1 VQFIGE
7 ETVERPNAKDDT
19 RLTLIAAAIIRLNS
33 TETASL
39 LPVSFGGPSITRLRA
54 PRVYNRNPNSS
65 ISETM
70 P

>member
-7 ETVERPNAKDDT
+7 EPVERPNAKDDR
-19 RLTLIAAAIIRLNS
+19 RLTLIAAAISRLNS

-39 LPVSFGGPSITRLRA
+39 SPVSFAGPLITRLHA
-54 PRVYNRNPNSS
+54 PRAYNRNPNSS
-65 ISETM
+65 ISEIM

>member
-1 VQFIGE
+1 MQFFSE
-7 ETVERPNAKDDT
+7 KPVERPNAKNDP

-33 TETASL
+33 TDTASL
-39 LPVSFGGPSITRLRA
+39 SPVSFGGPLISRLHA

-65 ISETM
+65 ISKIM